1 MVKTVGAGAGIDW
14 LKGGWKAFTGN
25 AGVMIGIALVTFV
38 IAVVLAFIPY
48 LGALLIPVLTTFV
61 LAGVLK
67 GVRRQASGEALEFGD
82 MFSAFSDQDRM
93 VHLAIVA
100 VVPVLSALINQ
111 IIGGNI
117 VGMFVGFL
125 ISLASSALTYFAVP
139 LVMFRQQ
146 DAIGALKWS
155 LNGVLA
161 NIPAVIVFWIISMVL
176 VILGAIPLL
185 LGLLVVFPVLV
196 CAAYEAYAEVFG
208 DIELDPSNSAAPP
221 AAPPPPPV
229 A

>member
-14 LKGGWKAFTGN
+14 LKGGWKAFTSN
-25 AGVMIGIALVTFV
+25 AGVIIGIGVVTIVLV
-38 IAVVLAFIPY
+38 VVLAFIPY
-48 LGALLIPVLTTFV
+48 LGPLLIPVLTTFV
-61 LAGVLK
+61 MAGVLK
-67 GVRRQASGEALEFGD
+67 GLRRQASGGAIEFGD
-82 MFSAFSDQDRM
+82 MFSAFTDQDRM

-100 VVPVLSALINQ
+100 AVSVLASLISQ
-111 IIGGNI
+111 LIGGNML
-117 VGMFVGFL
+117 GMLVGFL
-125 ISLASSALTYFAVP
+125 ISLAATALTYFAVP

-161 NIPAVIVFWIISMVL
+161 NIPAVIVYWVL
-176 VILGAIPLL
+176 CVVLIILGTIPLG
-185 LGLLVVFPVLV
+185 LGLIVVLPVLI
-196 CAAYEAYAEVFG
+196 CASYEAYAEVFG

-221 AAPPPPPV
+221 SAPPPAPM